1 MDRPVLLS
9 NEHIKQANISSNYGR
24 CIVCKAGFGS
34 PKTSLELMCNFY
46 NSKFWPFP
54 LSQAII
60 NYCLTLETLSA
71 LAL

>member
-34 PKTSLELMCNFY
+34 PKTSLELMCVIF
-46 NSKFWPFP
+46 
-54 LSQAII
+54 
-60 NYCLTLETLSA
+60 TTLSSGPFRSPRPS
-71 LAL
+71 